1 MRFSDS
7 MSDFTLFLGKFLRH
21 GTAIA
26 SVAPSS
32 RWLSRLAVHNIDW
45 RKAATLVE
53 LGGGTGPI
61 TQAIA
66 ERASAE
72 CRVVVIERDPDFA
85 RLLAQRFG
93 ELPNFEI
100 VRGDVGDLMAILG
113 DRGLTAVDHIISGL
127 PVPSFTVRLQESL
140 FRAVR
145 SVLRPEGTYNQI
157 TEIPWLYQKLYRR
170 HFEHVQFVFEPRN
183 MPPAGAYFCRRPRA
197 VGEAPPGDSTKGGS
211 SAIPRLAGAPVERRL
226 VNLGFRVAGTR
237 RRRSLE
243 RMNPARVQQH
253 VLRGLIR
260 RARDTR
266 FGSDHRFGQVRSI
279 SDFQDA
285 VPIRTYE
292 ALWADYLR
300 GSYPILEDLTWP
312 GRIPYLALSSGTTEG
327 PSKFIPVST
336 EMVQSNRKAAS
347 TMLAWHQAARPGS
360 KLFHGRICVLGGSTD
375 LETVAP
381 GVRQGDLSGIAAIEL
396 PRFLRP
402 YTFPPLE
409 LALEADWDRKLSRM
423 AETACNERIS
433 LVSGV
438 PSWLRVFFERVLER
452 TGKSTIAEVWPD
464 LELVVHGGVK
474 WGPYR
479 ESFRSLVGS
488 KAVSFQEV
496 YPSSEGFIGYG
507 DPATG
512 LLRLAFDHGLFYEFV
527 PIEELDSARPSRH
540 WLGTALAGVDYAIVV
555 STCAGMWAHLIGD
568 TIRFEA
574 LSPPLFSF
582 TGRTRYSLSAFGEH
596 LINEEVESA
605 IAFSLAETGSV
616 VRDWHMGPVFSGPT
630 GHHLLV
636 IEFVSK
642 PGDLPRFR
650 AIFDRELA
658 EHNADYRA
666 HRSPGAG
673 LPAPAVIVARPGSFE
688 AWMRARGKLGGQH
701 KVPRMDSSGSITVEL
716 LGFLRHNGRVE
727 LELASGVSLCEQS

>member
-1 MRFSDS
+1 

-45 RKAATLVE
+45 GKAATLVE

-66 ERASAE
+66 ERVRPG
-72 CRVVVIERDPDFA
+72 CRVIVIERDPDFA
-85 RLLAQRFG
+85 RLLGQRFG
-93 ELPNFEI
+93 EMKYFEI
-100 VRGDVGDLMAILG
+100 VRGDVGDLLAILG
-113 DRGLTAVDHIISGL
+113 DRGIAAVDHIISGL
-127 PVPSFTVRLQESL
+127 PVPSFTVNLQESL
-140 FRAVR
+140 FRAVG

-170 HFEHVQFVFEPRN
+170 HFEHVRFVFEPRN
-183 MPPAGAYFCRRPRA
+183 FPPAGAYFCRRPRPFTDEHA
-197 VGEAPPGDSTKGGS
+197 GELTKRRL
-211 SAIPRLAGAPVERRL
+211 SAIPRSAGALVERRL
-226 VNLGFRVAGTR
+226 VNLGFRVAGGR
-237 RRRSLE
+237 RRRTFE
-243 RMNPARVQQH
+243 RMNPALVQQQ
-253 VLRGLIR
+253 VLRKLVS
-260 RARDTR
+260 RARDTC
-266 FGSDHRFGQVRSI
+266 FGRDHRFRQVRSV

-300 GSYPILEDLTWP
+300 GSYPILENLTWP

-327 PSKFIPVST
+327 PSKFIPVSA
-336 EMVQSNRKAAS
+336 EMVRSNQKAVS
-347 TMLAWHQAARPGS
+347 TMLAWHQARRPGS
-360 KLFHGRICVLGGSTD
+360 KLFHGRLCVLGGSSD

-381 GVRQGDLSGIAAIEL
+381 GVRQGDLSGIAAVEL
-396 PRFLRP
+396 PRLLRP

-423 AETACNERIS
+423 AEAACNERIT

-438 PSWLRVFFERVLER
+438 PSWMRVLFERVLAR
-452 TGKSTIAEVWPD
+452 TGKSTIAEVWPH

-474 WGPYR
+474 FDPYR
-479 ESFRSLVGS
+479 ESFRSMIAS

-496 YPSSEGFIGYG
+496 YPSSEGFIGFG
-507 DPATG
+507 DPRTG
-512 LLRLAFDHGLFYEFV
+512 LLRLVFDHGLFYEFV
-527 PIEELDSARPSRH
+527 PLDELDSARPSRH
-540 WLGTALAGVDYAIVV
+540 WLGSLEPGVNYAIVV

-568 TIRFEA
+568 TVRFEA
-574 LSPPLFSF
+574 LSPPLFTF

-605 IAFSLAETGSV
+605 IAFSLAETGSGA
-616 VRDWHMGPVFSGPT
+616 RDWHLGPVFSGPT

-642 PGDLPRFR
+642 PSDLSRFR
-650 AIFDRELA
+650 KVFDEQLA
-658 EHNADYRA
+658 EHNDDYRA
-666 HRSPGAG
+666 HRTKGAG
-673 LPAPAVIVARPGSFE
+673 LPAPAVMVATPGSFE

-701 KVPRMDSSGSITVEL
+701 KVPRMDSSGSITGEL
-716 LGFLRHNGRVE
+716 LGFLRKAARVD
-727 LELASGVSLCEQS
+727 LELASGISSCEQS

>member
-1 MRFSDS
+1 

-45 RKAATLVE
+45 GKAATLVE

-66 ERASAE
+66 DRVRPG

-85 RLLAQRFG
+85 RLLGERFG
-93 ELPNFEI
+93 KLTNFEI

-113 DRGLTAVDHIISGL
+113 DRGIAAVDHVISGL
-127 PVPSFTVRLQESL
+127 PVPSFPLSLQESL
-140 FRAVR
+140 FRAVG
-145 SVLRPEGTYNQI
+145 SVLQTEGTYNQI

-183 MPPAGAYFCRRPRA
+183 MPPAGAYFCRRPRPIA
-197 VGEAPPGDSTKGGS
+197 GERAGELTKGNLSPMPQSPGT
-211 SAIPRLAGAPVERRL
+211 AVERRL
-226 VNLGFRVAGTR
+226 VNLGFRLAGSR

-243 RMNPARVQQH
+243 RMSPVRVQQQ
-253 VLRGLIR
+253 VLRGLVS
-260 RARDTR
+260 RAKDTR
-266 FGSDHRFGQVRSI
+266 FGRDHRFNQVRSV

-300 GSYPILEDLTWP
+300 GSYPVLENLTWP
-312 GRIPYLALSSGTTEG
+312 GLVPYLALSSGTTEG

-336 EMVQSNRKAAS
+336 EMVRSNQKAAS

-360 KLFHGRICVLGGSTD
+360 KLFHGRLCVLGGSTN

-381 GVRQGDLSGIAAIEL
+381 GVRQGDLSGIAAVEV
-396 PRFLRP
+396 PRLLRP

-423 AETACNERIS
+423 AEAACNERIT

-438 PSWLRVFFERVLER
+438 PSWLRVLFERVLER
-452 TGKSTIAEVWPD
+452 TGKSTIAEVWPH

-474 WGPYR
+474 FDPYR

-488 KAVSFQEV
+488 EAVSFQEV
-496 YPSSEGFIGYG
+496 YPSSEGFIGFG

-527 PIEELDSARPSRH
+527 PLVELESACPSRH
-540 WLGTALAGVDYAIVV
+540 WLGTLERGVNYAIVV

-568 TIRFEA
+568 TVRFEA
-574 LSPPLFSF
+574 LSPPLFTF
-582 TGRTRYSLSAFGEH
+582 TGRTRFSLSAFGEH
-596 LINEEVESA
+596 LINEEVERA
-605 IAFSLAETGSV
+605 IAISLAETGSA
-616 VRDWHMGPVFSGPT
+616 VRDWHLGPVFSGAM

-636 IEFVSK
+636 IEFVSE
-642 PGDLPRFR
+642 PGDLSRFL
-650 AIFDRELA
+650 AVFDQQLA
-658 EHNADYRA
+658 EHNDDYRA
-666 HRSPGAG
+666 HRTRGAG
-673 LPAPAVIVARPGSFE
+673 LPAPAVIVAKPGSFV
-688 AWMRARGKLGGQH
+688 AWMRAQGKLGGQH
-701 KVPRMDSSGSITVEL
+701 KVPRMDSSGSITGGLVEY
-716 LGFLRHNGRVE
+716 LRNNAKVAIE
-727 LELASGVSLCEQS
+727 LPSGDGSSEES